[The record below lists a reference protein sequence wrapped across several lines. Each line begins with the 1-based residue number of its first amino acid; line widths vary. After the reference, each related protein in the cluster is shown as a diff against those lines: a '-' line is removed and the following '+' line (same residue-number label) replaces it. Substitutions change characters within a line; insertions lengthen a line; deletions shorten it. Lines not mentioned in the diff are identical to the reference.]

1 MKTLVNILLLA
12 VFVGSLIWV
21 MVAPPLVALIPTF
34 SAIASGLGLVR
45 YNTDWIET
53 F

>member
-1 MKTLVNILLLA
+1 MRHLVNLLLA
-12 VFVGSLIWV
+12 AAFVGSLIWV

-34 SAIASGLGLVR
+34 IAIAAGLGLVR

-53 F
+53 Y

>member
-1 MKTLVNILLLA
+1 MDALINIILVAAFI
-12 VFVGSLIWV
+12 GSLIWV

-34 SAIASGLGLVR
+34 TAIAAGLGLVR
-45 YNTDWIET
+45 HNTDWIET

>member
-1 MKTLVNILLLA
+1 MKHVVNTLLVA
-12 VFVGSLIWV
+12 AFVGSLVWV

-34 SAIASGLGLVR
+34 IAIAAGLGLVR

-53 F
+53 Y

>member
-1 MKTLVNILLLA
+1 MKTFVNIILVA

-34 SAIASGLGLVR
+34 LAIASALGLVR
-45 YNTDWIET
+45 HNTDWIT
-53 F
+53 NY

>member
-1 MKTLVNILLLA
+1 MDALINILLVA
-12 VFVGSLIWV
+12 AFVGSLIWV

-34 SAIASGLGLVR
+34 LACASAIALVDR
-45 YNTDWIET
+45 NTDYIKH

>member
-1 MKTLVNILLLA
+1 MRHLVNLLLVA
-12 VFVGSLIWV
+12 AFVGSLIWV

-34 SAIASGLGLVR
+34 IAIAAGLGLVR

-53 F
+53 Y